1 MSTLTKVFIVILAVF
16 GMFHSAMSIAIVS
29 RMNNWKETAVTYE
42 QNARVAETNL
52 RNLMAGYA
60 AESATAQDRVQS
72 LLAANG
78 ELRQDLVAL
87 GRDKSAVESALMEA
101 KAAKSNSEAVA
112 RSLATVLKT
121 EQGTSAEYR
130 SQRNKLEGRTLD
142 LERRNIDLN
151 SRVNELTARLAVS
164 NEQKRQFEQQINIL
178 KTQQEAVAMGRGAAL
193 ESPTGAALAGV
204 DAETPVARSAIRGKV
219 VETDGNL
226 LSVSVGSADGV
237 KENMMFVVY
246 RGDIYVGDLRIRTV
260 RPNEAA
266 GELIHP
272 VSPARPGDQIADVAT
287 LVSRG

>member
-1 MSTLTKVFIVILAVF
+1 LSTLTKVFIVILAVF

-29 RMNNWKETAVTYE
+29 RMNNWKETATTYD
-42 QNARVAETNL
+42 QNAKVAETNL
-52 RNLMAGYA
+52 RNVMAAYA
-60 AESATAQDRVQS
+60 AESATAQDKQQA

-78 ELRQDLVAL
+78 QLQQELQTLQ
-87 GRDKSAVESALMEA
+87 RDKSAVESALKEA
-101 KAAKSNSEAVA
+101 EAAKSNSEAVA

-121 EQGTSAEYR
+121 EQDTSAEYR
-130 SQRNKLEGRTLD
+130 GQRNKLEVRTLD

-178 KTQQEAVAMGRGAAL
+178 KTQQEAVAMRGPAL

-219 VETDGNL
+219 VGTDGNI

-237 KENMMFVVY
+237 KENMVFVVY
-246 RGDIYVGDLRIRTV
+246 RGDVYVGDLRISTV

-266 GELIHP
+266 GELIQS
-272 VSPARPGDQIADVAT
+272 VSPAQPGDQVTDVST

>member
-29 RMNNWKETAVTYE
+29 RMNNWKETAVTYK
-42 QNARVAETNL
+42 QDAKVAETNL
-52 RNLMAGYA
+52 RLLVAEYA
-60 AESATAQDRVQS
+60 AASATGKDKLQA

-78 ELRQDLVAL
+78 ELQQDLQSL
-87 GRDKSAVESALMEA
+87 QRDKAAVKSALMEA
-101 KAAKSNSEAVA
+101 QAAKSNSEAVA

-130 SQRNKLEGRTLD
+130 GQRNKLEGRTLD

-151 SRVNELTARLAVS
+151 TRVNELTARLAVS

-219 VETDGNL
+219 VETDGRL

-237 KENMMFVVY
+237 KENMVFVVF
-246 RGDIYVGDLRIRTV
+246 RGDDYVGDLRISTV

-266 GELIHP
+266 GELTKS
-272 VSPARPGDQIADVAT
+272 VTPAQPGDRITDVAT